1 VARTRVAR
9 AVREELMLEA
19 AEDIFGSA
27 GFRGA
32 SMDEIAARSGITKAM
47 LYQYFDSK
55 EALYDACTE
64 RVRSRLFDELETRLH
79 DVAEGPPRTRL
90 FIDTYFAFL
99 AEHRG
104 KPWLLYA
111 EASVGTANAM
121 RELNADAI
129 ERMLRETAGRTRL
142 ADIDVQVAAHSLVG
156 AGEQVGRWW
165 LERDDVSYEDAAAR
179 FERVAA
185 AIIAS
190 MLAVQQ

>member
-1 VARTRVAR
+1 
-9 AVREELMLEA
+9 VREELMLEA
-19 AEDIFGSA
+19 AEEVFGSA

-64 RVRSRLFDELETRLH
+64 RMRSRLFDSLETRLH
-79 DVAEGPPRTRL
+79 DVAGGTARTRE

-99 AEHRG
+99 AAHRG

-121 RELNADAI
+121 RELNAEAI
-129 ERMLRETAGRTRL
+129 ERMLRETAGPHARL
-142 ADIDVQVAAHSLVG
+142 ADVDVQVAAHSLVG

-165 LERDDVSYEDAAAR
+165 LERDDVSHEDAAAR
-179 FERVAA
+179 FEKVAA

-190 MLAVQQ
+190 MLGAGR

>member
-1 VARTRVAR
+1 
-9 AVREELMLEA
+9 
-19 AEDIFGSA
+19 
-27 GFRGA
+27 
-32 SMDEIAARSGITKAM
+32 
-47 LYQYFDSK
+47 
-55 EALYDACTE
+55 
-64 RVRSRLFDELETRLH
+64 
-79 DVAEGPPRTRL
+79 
-90 FIDTYFAFL
+90 
-99 AEHRG
+99 
-104 KPWLLYA
+104 
-111 EASVGTANAM
+111 M

>member
-1 VARTRVAR
+1 MARTRIAR
-9 AVREELMLEA
+9 AAREELMLEA
-19 AEDIFGSA
+19 AEEVFGAA
-27 GFRGA
+27 GFRAA

-47 LYQYFDSK
+47 LYQYFASK

-64 RVRSRLFDELETRLH
+64 RVRRRLFDSLEERLH
-79 DVAEGPPRTRL
+79 DVADGGERLRT

-121 RELNADAI
+121 RELNAEAI
-129 ERMLRETAGRTRL
+129 ARMLREAAPVRD
-142 ADIDVQVAAHSLVG
+142 AVDVELVAHALVG

-165 LERDDVSYEDAAAR
+165 LERDDVSQEDAAAR
-179 FERVAA
+179 FARVAGAITA
-185 AIIAS
+185 AVAR
-190 MLAVQQ
+190 

>member
-1 VARTRVAR
+1 MARTRVAR

-19 AEDIFGSA
+19 AEEVFGSA

-32 SMDEIAARSGITKAM
+32 SMDAIAERSGITKAM
-47 LYQYFDSK
+47 LYQYFASK

-64 RVRSRLFDELETRLH
+64 RVRSRLFDSLEERLH
-79 DVAEGPPRTRL
+79 DVPDPAERTRL

-99 AEHRG
+99 DEHKG

-121 RELNADAI
+121 RELNAEAI
-129 ERMLRETAGRTRL
+129 ERMLRETAGPGARL
-142 ADIDVQVAAHSLVG
+142 ADVDVQVAAHSLVG

-165 LERDDVSYEDAAAR
+165 LERDDITHEDAADR

-190 MLAVQQ
+190 MLR

>member
-1 VARTRVAR
+1 
-9 AVREELMLEA
+9 VREELMLEA
-19 AEDIFGSA
+19 AEEVFGAA

-32 SMDEIAARSGITKAM
+32 SMDAIAERSGITKAM
-47 LYQYFDSK
+47 LYQYFESK

-64 RVRSRLFDELETRLH
+64 RVRSRLFDSLEERLH
-79 DVAEGPPRTRL
+79 DVQGGTARTRL

-121 RELNADAI
+121 RELNAEAI
-129 ERMLRETAGRTRL
+129 ARMLRETAGDVAL
-142 ADIDVQVAAHSLVG
+142 DDIDVEVAAHGLVG

-165 LERDDVSYEDAAAR
+165 LERDDISHADAAAR

-190 MLAVQQ
+190 MVRAGR

>member
-1 VARTRVAR
+1 MARTRVAR

-19 AEDIFGSA
+19 AEEVFGSA
-27 GFRGA
+27 GFRNA
-32 SMDEIAARSGITKAM
+32 SMDAIAERSGITKAM
-47 LYQYFDSK
+47 LYQYFASK

-64 RVRSRLFDELETRLH
+64 RVRSRLFDSLEERLH
-79 DVAEGPPRTRL
+79 EVPGGPQRTRL

-99 AEHRG
+99 AEHKG

-121 RELNADAI
+121 RELNAEAI
-129 ERMLRETAGRTRL
+129 ERMLRETAGDVRL
-142 ADIDVQVAAHSLVG
+142 DDADVEVAAHGLVG

-165 LERDDVSYEDAAAR
+165 LERDDISHEAAAAR

-190 MLAVQQ
+190 MLR